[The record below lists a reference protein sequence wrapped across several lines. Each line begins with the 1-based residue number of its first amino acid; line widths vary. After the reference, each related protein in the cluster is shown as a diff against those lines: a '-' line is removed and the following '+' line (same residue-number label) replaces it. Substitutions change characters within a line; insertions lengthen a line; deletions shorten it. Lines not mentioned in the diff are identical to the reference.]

1 MRNTLILFG
10 LATILLTGCN
20 GTDFFARL
28 FQPSITICDLHEHQS
43 VFADSLVY
51 LDKVT
56 VTKSKGLFSISYTE
70 LTDGKCSISLLT
82 TKPYAVNETVSI
94 KARYKVLYNS
104 NGQTI
109 SALITDDF
117 PLHPNKIFN
126 L

>member
-1 MRNTLILFG
+1 MRTTLISFG
-10 LATILLTGCN
+10 LVTILFTSCN

-28 FQPSITICDLHEHQS
+28 LHPSFTICDLYEHQS

-51 LDKVT
+51 LDNIT

-70 LTDGKCSISLLT
+70 ITDGKCSISLLT
-82 TKPYAVNETVSI
+82 TKPYAVNETVSV